1 MVAIRNSGSCKS
13 LCCHSRH
20 FVCVWIPSF
29 SSLFFVLIFSK
40 LLWTCLVLSLK
51 TDPRVRDGQTSTR
64 RRRHPARALSL
75 SSAIMMLH
83 LSFLS
88 GPRHYMS
95 KNSAAANGSS
105 QAPRL
110 YSCQCFLPPCTR
122 MSSGS
127 FWSDVCAH
135 ARGKP
140 LQTLLISAYAS
151 CSVTVRQL
159 CCCCWQP
166 VAPSLQLWIA
176 RLPFFFL
183 SCDALLDRLLR
194 IAQAPW
200 RAGTCFA
207 CGGEWTRRGG
217 SACGGCTAG
226 SLH

>member
-1 MVAIRNSGSCKS
+1 M
-13 LCCHSRH
+13 
-20 FVCVWIPSF
+20 WIPSF
-29 SSLFFVLIFSK
+29 SSLFFVLIFGK
-40 LLWTCLVLSLK
+40 LLWTCLILSFKLK
-51 TDPRVRDGQTSTR
+51 LTQRVRDCGGRHR

-75 SSAIMMLH
+75 IRNHDAASQ
-83 LSFLS
+83 LSLRTAAVYVQKQRCSQRLITSTASLQLPALS
-88 GPRHYMS
+88 
-95 KNSAAANGSS
+95 
-105 QAPRL
+105 
-110 YSCQCFLPPCTR
+110 PPCTP

-183 SCDALLDRLLR
+183 SCDALLGRLLR

-217 SACGGCTAG
+217 SACGGCTVG